1 MSAKQRRLGPLF
13 HRPVSPRRPLAS
25 ATAALRASSQG
36 SSSSQGRSSPARSRH
51 GAELLP
57 ELLDFEGA
65 VQLAQALETTPSAAS
80 ASWGASEAIAIA
92 RQRLAS
98 AERDVR
104 RPLSDPRTGAS
115 FAAPDRIAHALERAG
130 VPATRQRKA
139 IASAAHDLFA
149 PLETQMLRRIT
160 AVRQLVAEVRREI
173 APTIAAS
180 APNAARLEQ
189 IDAALGQATSAR
201 SDALFSRAIVA
212 MRDAFAADLEVAVL
226 ALPKPCDEVPL
237 ATWASPSGPV
247 GEHVA
252 RCEAFVVASF
262 LHERARLDMLVRNT
276 LGERLA

>member
-1 MSAKQRRLGPLF
+1 M
-13 HRPVSPRRPLAS
+13 
-25 ATAALRASSQG
+25 
-36 SSSSQGRSSPARSRH
+36 RSRH

-57 ELLDFEGA
+57 ALLDFEGA
-65 VQLAQALETTPSAAS
+65 VQLAQALETPPATTSAGWTPA
-80 ASWGASEAIAIA
+80 EAITIA
-92 RQRLAS
+92 RRRLES
-98 AERDVR
+98 AEREVR

-115 FAAPDRIAHALERAG
+115 FGAPERIAHFLERAG

-139 IASAAHDLFA
+139 IASAAHELFA
-149 PLETQMLRRIT
+149 PLEAQMSRRIT

-180 APNAARLEQ
+180 APSAARLEQ
-189 IDAALGQATSAR
+189 LDAALAQATSVR

-237 ATWASPSGPV
+237 AAWASARGPV